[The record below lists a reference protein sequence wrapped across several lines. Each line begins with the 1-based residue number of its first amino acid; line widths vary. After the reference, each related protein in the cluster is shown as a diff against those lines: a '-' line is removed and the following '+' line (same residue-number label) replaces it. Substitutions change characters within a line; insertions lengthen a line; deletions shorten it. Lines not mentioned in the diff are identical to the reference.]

1 MGSQTGPRLPKV
13 IFWSHFWLLLGAFG
27 EHFWGHF
34 SSDIRNGRAYV
45 DFLVP
50 FFRSRKKER
59 TRGCPGGG
67 HAIHPRQR
75 MFREGRPSSLRLHF
89 GLHFGAKTG
98 LPGGGDMRSAH
109 AGACFVRV
117 GSRRFGSIL
126 GSILK
131 SFWEPSSPLYSF
143 VVAPVAKT
151 GIILGGQI
159 SSAPLECQK

>member
-1 MGSQTGPRLPKV
+1 MGSQMGPRLPKV

-34 SSDIRNGRAYV
+34 SSEIRNGRAYV

-75 MFREGRPSSLRLHF
+75 IFREGRPSSLRLHF
-89 GLHFGAKTG
+89 GLHFGVILGAKFATILFFG
-98 LPGGGDMRSAH
+98 RPGGQNRLTK
-109 AGACFVRV
+109 VRLNKNIQT
-117 GSRRFGSIL
+117 GEKETPQGTRRGPPPPPTPA
-126 GSILK
+126 
-131 SFWEPSSPLYSF
+131 EPPRRT
-143 VVAPVAKT
+143 P
-151 GIILGGQI
+151 
-159 SSAPLECQK
+159 